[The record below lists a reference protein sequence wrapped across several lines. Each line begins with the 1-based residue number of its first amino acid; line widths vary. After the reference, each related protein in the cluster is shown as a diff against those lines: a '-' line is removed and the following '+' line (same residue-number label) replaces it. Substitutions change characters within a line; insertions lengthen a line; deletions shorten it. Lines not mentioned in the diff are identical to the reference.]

1 MPGDTIYIQYS
12 DSSKTGGYFVINAED
27 TSVWLHQSGEGA
39 GSQGIPLFSNKK
51 EPDSTPANTNGV
63 LAIIVMFAVVVLLVR
78 FFGGVAPQEQDE
90 YPATPR
96 MRRKRAADKAMEN
109 GLIYDGWLSKY
120 NPYYNSL
127 SPELKERFLLR
138 TIEFAQ
144 AKEFRFHA
152 MVEEDY
158 MLILLSG
165 AAIQLTFGLQNYLL
179 DYFPVIHVIRKE
191 YTLHI
196 DKETYYGHVSR
207 NGIYISWSHFM
218 EGYQDY
224 SDGVNVGL
232 HEMAHAVSYDVFLG
246 MQDRHDRSFKERLR
260 YFQQEGK
267 PVFRALREGDSH
279 ILDEYAATNF
289 DEFWAVSIEN
299 FFENPVQFRDTEPGV
314 YQAICDLLNQ
324 DPTRPEKI
332 IDKKIAGIRTA

>member
-1 MPGDTIYIQYS
+1 MPGDTTYAFYG
-12 DSSKTGGYFVINAED
+12 DSLKTKEYVIIHND
-27 TSVWLHQSGEGA
+27 TIWITEAGEQSGRYGFPVND
-39 GSQGIPLFSNKK
+39 ITK
-51 EPDSTPANTNGV
+51 EEQTDTTGTNGV
-63 LAIIVMFAVVVLLVR
+63 LAIVVMFAVVLLLVR
-78 FFGGVAPQEQDE
+78 FFGGVEVPEE
-90 YPATPR
+90 EHLVTPK
-96 MRRKRAADKAMEN
+96 MRRKRATDKASEN
-109 GLIYDGWLSKY
+109 GHIYDGWLSKY

-179 DYFPVIHVIRKE
+179 EYFPVIHVIRKE

-196 DKETYYGHVSR
+196 DQETYYGHVSR
-207 NGIYISWSHFM
+207 NGIYISWTHFM
-218 EGYQDY
+218 EGYSDY
-224 SDGVNVGL
+224 TDAVNVGL
-232 HEMAHAVSYDVFLG
+232 HEMAHAISYDVFLG

-267 PVFRALREGDSH
+267 PVFRALKKGDSH

-289 DEFWAVSIEN
+289 DEFWAVSIEH
-299 FFENPVQFRDTEPGV
+299 FFENPVEFRDTEPGV

-332 IDKKIAGIRTA
+332 IDKKLAGIRT